1 MTVKLFIGGLTDNP
15 EGEGIWSSKPT
26 AE

>member
-1 MTVKLFIGGLTDNP
+1 MTAKLFIGGLTDDP
-15 EGEGIWSSKPT
+15 LGEGIWNSKPT